1 MIMLKMGQKSS
12 KCSDDNSLDISL
24 IDDNDKRILKKT
36 LNYDNLFKLIK
47 QAKRVEIKLY
57 KE

>member
-1 MIMLKMGQKSS
+1 MLKMGQKSS

>member
-1 MIMLKMGQKSS
+1 MGQKSS
-12 KCSDDNSLDISL
+12 RHLDESSLDISL
-24 IDDNDKRILKKT
+24 IDDNDKRIYRKT
-36 LNYDNLFKLIK
+36 INYDNLMTLIK